1 MGIPVI
7 FHEMSIVCPTTEAI
21 REQSMKFFLNIDD
34 TLFNILALRSLSIR
48 LTII

>member
-21 REQSMKFFLNIDD
+21 REQCMKFFLNIDD
-34 TLFNILALRSLSIR
+34 ILFLIF
-48 LTII
+48 